1 MAMLNNQRV
10 YKAVAICAYIFEQ
23 DSKLLSDSIWY
34 VADHIA
40 IADIF
45 LKADWVGWSHNHG
58 PS

>member
-10 YKAVAICAYIFEQ
+10 YICQICCYLCIYFEQ

-45 LKADWVGWSHNHG
+45 FKSWLSRMI
-58 PS
+58 P